1 MVTSGT
7 LVAVVRA
14 VLGDRRHTRH
24 VSDVEHEFL
33 VETRQLRAALVAE
46 QQRLRRAVE
55 TAIDAQDT
63 AYGAHDA
70 WLDDE
75 LARVGRD

>member
-1 MVTSGT
+1 
-7 LVAVVRA
+7 
-14 VLGDRRHTRH
+14 

-33 VETRQLRAALVAE
+33 VETRQLRAAVIAE
-46 QQRLRRAVE
+46 QQRLRRALE

-63 AYGAHDA
+63 AFGAHDA

-75 LARVGRD
+75 LARVGRV